1 MAIKNVILEP
11 KAIESKRNFM
21 ENNMKFYNKWPFH
34 IGVII
39 FSIISDQ
46 LTKLWALSRFTDEA
60 GNMTYEKIPV
70 IGELVRFQLVF
81 NKGAAFSSRPQ
92 DLMPFLP
99 PWLFFLLISIVAA
112 VALAWFYKS
121 IDKRDYL
128 SRLGVVMILGGAVG
142 NFIDRMRMQ
151 MVVDFIDCD
160 FPDFIMTR
168 FPTFNVADSFVTV
181 GVALVILSPVFL
193 KKLHKQIKE
202 EKDAEKN
209 SKENRVEEEKD
220 AEKNS
225 KENREEEKVS
235 S

>member
-1 MAIKNVILEP
+1 
-11 KAIESKRNFM
+11 
-21 ENNMKFYNKWPFH
+21 MKFYNKLPFH
-34 IGVII
+34 VAVIV
-39 FSIISDQ
+39 FSIVADQ
-46 LTKLWALSRFTDEA
+46 LTKLWALARFTNETGAPNHDV
-60 GNMTYEKIPV
+60 IDV

-112 VALAWFYKS
+112 VVLFWFYKS

-128 SRLGVVMILGGAVG
+128 SRLGIVMIFGGAIG
-142 NFIDRMRMQ
+142 NFIDRMRLQ

-181 GVALVILSPVFL
+181 GVALVILSPLLL

-202 EKDAEKN
+202 EEAAKKAEKET
-209 SKENRVEEEKD
+209 KATE
-220 AEKNS
+220 AEIK
-225 KENREEEKVS
+225 
-235 S
+235 

>member
-1 MAIKNVILEP
+1 MRFKNIV
-11 KAIESKRNFM
+11 
-21 ENNMKFYNKWPFH
+21 MKKFDFINKWPFH
-34 IGVII
+34 VAVIV
-39 FSIISDQ
+39 FSIVSDQ
-46 LTKLWALSRFTDEA
+46 LTKLWAVARFTDEA
-60 GNMTYEKIPV
+60 GNFTYEKIPV
-70 IGELVRFQLVF
+70 IGELVRFQLVY

-99 PWLFFLLISIVAA
+99 PWVFFLLISIVAA
-112 VALAWFYKS
+112 FALAWFYKS

-181 GVALVILSPVFL
+181 GVALVILSPVIL
-193 KKLHKQIKE
+193 RKLHKQIKE
-202 EKDAEKN
+202 EKDA
-209 SKENRVEEEKD
+209 
-220 AEKNS
+220 AEKN
-225 KENREEEKVS
+225 KN
-235 S
+235 

>member
-1 MAIKNVILEP
+1 
-11 KAIESKRNFM
+11 
-21 ENNMKFYNKWPFH
+21 MKFYNKLPFH
-34 IGVII
+34 MGVIA
-39 FSIISDQ
+39 FSIVSDQ
-46 LTKLWALSRFTDEA
+46 LTKLWALARFSNETGAPNHDVI
-60 GNMTYEKIPV
+60 NV

-112 VALAWFYKS
+112 GVLGWFYKS

-128 SRLGVVMILGGAVG
+128 SRLGVVMIIGGAIG
-142 NFIDRMRMQ
+142 NFIDRMRLQ

-181 GVALVILSPVFL
+181 GVAFVILSPL
-193 KKLHKQIKE
+193 ILRRLHKQIKE
-202 EKDAEKN
+202 EEKK
-209 SKENRVEEEKD
+209 S
-220 AEKNS
+220 
-225 KENREEEKVS
+225 
-235 S
+235 

>member
-1 MAIKNVILEP
+1 
-11 KAIESKRNFM
+11 
-21 ENNMKFYNKWPFH
+21 MKFYNKLSFH
-34 IGVII
+34 VAVIV

-46 LTKLWALSRFTDEA
+46 LTKLWALSRFTNETGAPNHDVI
-60 GNMTYEKIPV
+60 NV

-112 VALAWFYKS
+112 VVLLWFYKS

-128 SRLGVVMILGGAVG
+128 SRLGVVMIVGGAIG
-142 NFIDRMRMQ
+142 NFIDRMRIQ

-181 GVALVILSPVFL
+181 GVALVILSPVL
-193 KKLHKQIKE
+193 LRKLHRQIKSE
-202 EKDAEKN
+202 SSSSENGEKN
-209 SKENRVEEEKD
+209 VQE
-220 AEKNS
+220 
-225 KENREEEKVS
+225 
-235 S
+235 

>member
-1 MAIKNVILEP
+1 MQG
-11 KAIESKRNFM
+11 
-21 ENNMKFYNKWPFH
+21 NMKFYNKWPFH
-34 IGVII
+34 VAVIV
-39 FSIISDQ
+39 FSIVSDQ
-46 LTKLWALSRFTDEA
+46 LTKLWAVARFTDEA
-60 GNMTYEKIPV
+60 GNFTYEKIPV
-70 IGELVRFQLVF
+70 IGELVRFQLVY

-112 VALAWFYKS
+112 FALVWFYKS

-160 FPDFIMTR
+160 IPDIHIMDFNMVR

-181 GVALVILSPVFL
+181 GVALVILSPVIL
-193 KKLHKQIKE
+193 RKLHKQIKE
-202 EKDAEKN
+202 EKEIKN
-209 SKENRVEEEKD
+209 
-220 AEKNS
+220 
-225 KENREEEKVS
+225 
-235 S
+235 

>member
-1 MAIKNVILEP
+1 
-11 KAIESKRNFM
+11 
-21 ENNMKFYNKWPFH
+21 MKFYNKLPFH
-34 IGVII
+34 IAVII

-46 LTKLWALSRFTDEA
+46 LTKLWALSRFTNDSGAPTHEVV
-60 GNMTYEKIPV
+60 NV
-70 IGELVRFQLVF
+70 IGDWIRFQLVF

-99 PWLFFLLISIVAA
+99 SWLFFLLISIVAA
-112 VALAWFYKS
+112 VVLLWFYKS
-121 IDKRDYL
+121 VDKRDYL
-128 SRLGVVMILGGAVG
+128 SRLGIVMIFGGAIG

-181 GVALVILSPVFL
+181 GVALVILSPVIL

-202 EKDAEKN
+202 EEAAAKAAKEAKDAKAA
-209 SKENRVEEEKD
+209 ENK
-220 AEKNS
+220 
-225 KENREEEKVS
+225 
-235 S
+235 